1 MLGKWCHLNLYAI
14 LCRILEKSQF
24 LDHPFSLCRKFSKK
38 LTFSFSENF
47 VYVLNEGSLHA
58 CIMAK
63 YLSILRQVGPL
74 TIPSKTHC
82 LCNHLTWFGSNFFI
96 PPNKLDI
103 KEEIWK
109 FKHLED
115 YPALLVTFCVIC
127 GMYLLGLVWARR
139 KDRTDV
145 KKVR

>member
-1 MLGKWCHLNLYAI
+1 M
-14 LCRILEKSQF
+14 
-24 LDHPFSLCRKFSKK
+24 
-38 LTFSFSENF
+38 
-47 VYVLNEGSLHA
+47 
-58 CIMAK
+58 
-63 YLSILRQVGPL
+63 

-115 YPALLVTFCVIC
+115 YPALLATFCVTL
-127 GMYLLGLVWARR
+127 GVYLLGLVWARR

-145 KKVR
+145 KKVW